1 MIGAR
6 QCDALCMPQTKET
19 PTTKLVRQDVSELR
33 KPHEMVVMVP
43 RNARVTL
50 MARKLYNAMMHIAQA
65 KMAAMDAM
73 PAADFV
79 FEAPL
84 PAILR
89 TSGSSVEER
98 TVAKKYIKEM
108 RGLEVD
114 WESTAQ
120 GDGLKWM
127 GFSMLAQASI
137 EVRGGEN
144 WVAWAYPPAIMSALR
159 DPARWARL
167 DLSIMS
173 KLGTYSAVA
182 LYEICARYR
191 DNPSGVTSRK
201 PVTWWANALSN
212 APAGSEKREWRKF
225 KSERV
230 KPAIEEINRE
240 TDLEIEM
247 IEFKEGRSFTDVQFA
262 VRRKRIDHDQ
272 CGTYRGPVDASLVL
286 RAESH
291 GIREIKLEELI
302 NTYGEDKVRS
312 QLDVLERRGDG
323 QQQGGRF
330 AELRGLL
337 RGEIGPRPLKESKPH
352 RGQNVLDFAV
362 DGAGGVGSPKMVEDK
377 RWLEERIQQLRSEV
391 AALDESAR
399 KSLGEQAASILAER
413 GQLNAIVTRRLQ
425 QGDILHGLLGAT
437 VVQVYGEA
445 AYGQNWNIAPIAA

>member
-1 MIGAR
+1 MH
-6 QCDALCMPQTKET
+6 QTKET
-19 PTTKLVRQDVSELR
+19 PNPKLVRQDVNELR

-65 KMAAMDAM
+65 KMAAMEAM

-89 TSGSSVEER
+89 TSGSSGEER

-114 WESTAQ
+114 WESTAP

-144 WVAWAYPPAIMSALR
+144 WVSWAYPPAIMSALR

-173 KLGTYSAVA
+173 RLGTYSAVA

-212 APAGSEKREWRKF
+212 APAGAEKREWRKF
-225 KSERV
+225 KNERV
-230 KPAIEEINRE
+230 KPAIDEINRE

-262 VRRKRIDHDQ
+262 VRRKRVEHDYV
-272 CGTYRGPVDASLVL
+272 GAYKGPVDASLVL
-286 RAESH
+286 RAEAH

-302 NTYGEDKVRS
+302 HAYGEDKVRA
-312 QLDVLERRGDG
+312 QLDVLDRRGDKS
-323 QQQGGRF
+323 QGSRF

-337 RGEIGPRPLKESKPH
+337 RGEIGPRPFRPVSAARQSVPE
-352 RGQNVLDFAV
+352 QNMLDFSTN
-362 DGAGGVGSPKMVEDK
+362 GSASNEEDK

-391 AALDESAR
+391 ASLDEGAR
-399 KSLGEQAASILAER
+399 KSLGEQAATILAER

-437 VVQVYGEA
+437 VVQVFGEA
-445 AYGQNWNIAPIAA
+445 AYGPNWNVAPAAKISA